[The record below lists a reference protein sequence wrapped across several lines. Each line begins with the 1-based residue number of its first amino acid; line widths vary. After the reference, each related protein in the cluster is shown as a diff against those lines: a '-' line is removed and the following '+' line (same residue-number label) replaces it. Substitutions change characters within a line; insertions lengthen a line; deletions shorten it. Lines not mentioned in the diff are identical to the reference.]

1 MPRAVHR
8 ASTWAASTRH
18 HSVVSGLR
26 AAGEQHL
33 HPDFSQPRQHHL
45 HMAAAGAN
53 AGAGAA
59 DAAGVFPGTRPHR
72 LDSHQVHTSHCVR
85 RSGLRSQALAATANG
100 PTATADYAAAAAS
113 AAAAAADGTAA
124 VPTVHI
130 PAAAFTSAASNKQE
144 RAHARAWRES
154 LLYRVGLG
162 QMSLL

>member
-1 MPRAVHR
+1 
-8 ASTWAASTRH
+8 
-18 HSVVSGLR
+18 
-26 AAGEQHL
+26 
-33 HPDFSQPRQHHL
+33 
-45 HMAAAGAN
+45 MAAAGAN

-100 PTATADYAAAAAS
+100 PTATADYAAAAAAAAS
-113 AAAAAADGTAA
+113 AAAA
-124 VPTVHI
+124 PTVHI

-162 QMSLL
+162 